1 LKTYIENTF
10 RLISRYA
17 PGVIGVLLIS
27 FVSLWIGN
35 VLPIIGGVVA
45 ALVMGILIR
54 NGFGIHQLWIPG
66 VSFIDERAL
75 KLAIICFGAGLS
87 IEQVMSVG
95 YEAFFIIFVTIIL
108 TLILVIGLG
117 KLLGLNDELTQLIGV
132 GNAICG
138 GTAIAATSPVIK
150 AKEEMVAYAIS
161 VVFLFNMIAIFVYP
175 ALGHWMNMTDKA
187 FGIWVGTAIQD
198 TSSVIAAGFIYS
210 EEAGTTATIVKL
222 TRTLFLI
229 PVLIGFSVFYHLKQN
244 KKSQEDTSRDRFS
257 FSLLTSAFPI
267 FILGFFAMASINSL
281 GFVPKEITQGITTV
295 GKFLIIMG
303 LAAIGLG
310 LDLKKIIQTG
320 IKPLLL
326 GLVAALTIS
335 LSSLLMIHLFIQ

>member
-1 LKTYIENTF
+1 MC
-10 RLISRYA
+10 
-17 PGVIGVLLIS
+17 VILVSLL
-27 FVSLWIGN
+27 SLWIGII
-35 VLPIIGGVVA
+35 VPIIGGVVA
-45 ALVMGILIR
+45 ALVIGILIR
-54 NGFGIHQLWIPG
+54 NCYGKHPLWIPG
-66 VSFIDERAL
+66 VTFIDKYVL
-75 KLAIICFGAGLS
+75 KLAIICLGAGLS

-95 YEAFFIIFVTIIL
+95 YEAFFIIFVTVSL
-108 TLILVIGLG
+108 TLIFVIGLG

-161 VVFLFNMIAIFVYP
+161 VVFLFNMVAIFVYP
-175 ALGHWMNMTDKA
+175 ALGHWMDMTDKA
-187 FGIWVGTAIQD
+187 FGIWAGTAIQD
-198 TSSVIAAGFIYS
+198 TSSVIATGFIYS

-229 PVLIGFSVFYHLKQN
+229 PVLIGFSVFYHFKQKN
-244 KKSQEDTSRDRFS
+244 KAREEMHKEHFS
-257 FSLLTSAFPI
+257 FSLLTSAFPF
-267 FILGFFAMASINSL
+267 FILGFFAMASLNSI
-281 GFVPKEITQGITTV
+281 GFLSVEISQGITTA

-310 LDLKKIIQTG
+310 LDIKKIIQTG

-326 GLVAALTIS
+326 GLIAALTIS
-335 LSSLLMIHLFIQ
+335 LSSLLMIHLFVQ